1 MLQGRLREILRLLM
15 AADAPVTSSVIA
27 ANLKV
32 TSRTVRNDIKEL
44 QDILAQQGAVVHSV
58 RGSGYQLHIQNEQKF
73 RGLLQDVFQQNKG
86 LPVFPEERISYLMK
100 RLLLTEHYLK
110 LDSLAEELFI
120 SKSTLQTDL
129 KEVKKRLLPYDIVLE
144 TRPNYGFKLRGD
156 EVRMRYCM
164 AEYIVDERETEI
176 DYLNE
181 KADILPKEEIAAIRS
196 VIMKKVNNVQIPLSN
211 LGLNNL
217 IIHIAIACKRIR
229 TGNYVSLFP
238 EDMENILLQKEY
250 KAAQTIV
257 EELESE
263 LSVTFPESETAY
275 IAIHLL
281 GTKRMTQSQNGDTEY
296 TGFID
301 QETSKLAGSIIETVE
316 EELTLGI
323 MHDQELRMGLALHL
337 KPAVNRNRYGMNLR
351 NPMLSA
357 IKENYPL
364 AFEAGIIAGVVIKD
378 KTGIEI
384 HENEIG
390 YLALHFGAAIE
401 RRKTESPPK
410 RCIIVCASGT
420 GSAQLLREKL
430 RSHFGKRLDILG
442 TAEYY
447 SLDQISYESVDFV
460 VSTIPIKRELPV
472 PVLKVNTILGGNDFA
487 KIEFKLDGE
496 KEPDSR
502 YIKKELVFLHQNL
515 QSKEDVIRFLGQK
528 AVEHGF
534 AEDGIID
541 SIFEREAISP
551 TCFGNLVAIPHPLI
565 PQTESTFWAVCTLK
579 KPIDWE
585 NKRVQFVCLL
595 CVEKENKADLQSMYK
610 LLGSILDDPAAVSQ
624 LLKSRTYKEF
634 LEIFRKK
641 TSR

>member
-1 MLQGRLREILRLLM
+1 MLHGRLREILRLLM

-181 KADILPKEEIAAIRS
+181 KADILPKEEITAIRS

-301 QETSKLAGSIIETVE
+301 QETSKLAASIIETVE

-410 RCIIVCASGT
+410 RCIIVCASGA

-487 KIEFKLDGE
+487 KIESELDGD

-565 PQTESTFWAVCTLK
+565 PQTESTFWVVCTLK

-634 LEIFRKK
+634 SDIFRKK
-641 TSR
+641 TIR

>member
-1 MLQGRLREILRLLM
+1 MLHGRLREILRLLM

-181 KADILPKEEIAAIRS
+181 KADILPKEEITAIRS

-257 EELESE
+257 QELESE

-301 QETSKLAGSIIETVE
+301 QETSRLAASIIETVE
-316 EELTLGI
+316 DELTLGI

-364 AFEAGIIAGVVIKD
+364 AFEAGIIAGGVIKD

-410 RCIIVCASGT
+410 RCIIVCASGA

-430 RSHFGKRLDILG
+430 RSHFGKRIDILG

-487 KIEFKLDGE
+487 KIESELDGE

-565 PQTESTFWAVCTLK
+565 PQTESTFWVVCTLK

-634 LEIFRKK
+634 SEIFRKK
-641 TSR
+641 TIR

>member
-1 MLQGRLREILRLLM
+1 MLHGRLREILRLLM

-301 QETSKLAGSIIETVE
+301 QETSKLAASIIETVE

-378 KTGIEI
+378 NTGIEI

-410 RCIIVCASGT
+410 RCIIVCASGA

-487 KIEFKLDGE
+487 KIESKLDGE

-641 TSR
+641 TIR

>member
-181 KADILPKEEIAAIRS
+181 KADILSKEEIAAIRS

-301 QETSKLAGSIIETVE
+301 QETSKLAASIIETVE

-410 RCIIVCASGT
+410 RCIIVCASGA

-487 KIEFKLDGE
+487 KIESKLDGE
-496 KEPDSR
+496 EEPDSR
-502 YIKKELVFLHQNL
+502 YIKKELVFLYQNL

-565 PQTESTFWAVCTLK
+565 PQTESTFWVVCTLK

-634 LEIFRKK
+634 SEIFRKK
-641 TSR
+641 TIR

>member
-1 MLQGRLREILRLLM
+1 MLHGRLREILRLLM

-301 QETSKLAGSIIETVE
+301 QETSKLAASIIETVE

-410 RCIIVCASGT
+410 RCIIVCASGA

-487 KIEFKLDGE
+487 KIESKLDGE
-496 KEPDSR
+496 EEPDSR
-502 YIKKELVFLHQNL
+502 YIKKELVFLYQNL

-565 PQTESTFWAVCTLK
+565 PQTESTFWVVCTLK

-634 LEIFRKK
+634 SEIFRKK
-641 TSR
+641 TIR

>member
-1 MLQGRLREILRLLM
+1 MLHGRLREILRLLM

-181 KADILPKEEIAAIRS
+181 KADILPKEEITAIRS

-301 QETSKLAGSIIETVE
+301 QETSKLAASIIETVE

-410 RCIIVCASGT
+410 RCIIVCASGA

-487 KIEFKLDGE
+487 KIESELDGE

-565 PQTESTFWAVCTLK
+565 PQTESTFWVVCTLK

-634 LEIFRKK
+634 SDIFRKK
-641 TSR
+641 TIR

>member
-1 MLQGRLREILRLLM
+1 MLHGRLREILRLLM

-44 QDILAQQGAVVHSV
+44 QDILSQQGAVVHSV

-301 QETSKLAGSIIETVE
+301 QETSKLAASIIETVE

-401 RRKTESPPK
+401 RRKTEIPPK
-410 RCIIVCASGT
+410 RCIIVCASGA

-460 VSTIPIKRELPV
+460 VSTIPITRELPV

-487 KIEFKLDGE
+487 KIESKLDGE

-515 QSKEDVIRFLGQK
+515 HTKEDVIRFLGQK

-641 TSR
+641 TIR

>member
-301 QETSKLAGSIIETVE
+301 QETSKLAASIIETVE

-410 RCIIVCASGT
+410 RCIIVCASGA

-487 KIEFKLDGE
+487 KIESKLDGE

-502 YIKKELVFLHQNL
+502 YIKKELVFLHQNF

-565 PQTESTFWAVCTLK
+565 PQTESTFWVVCTLK

-634 LEIFRKK
+634 SEIFRKK
-641 TSR
+641 TIR